1 MVAFNKLNKPSVVR
15 KATSNEY
22 KLARSYKGATG
33 LPGIIARYVL
43 EDKLLTDK
51 QFNVLHLA
59 RCNDIDARCRRHSY
73 SPGDDFHES
82 DYECGAYDLNVDWA
96 K

>member
-1 MVAFNKLNKPSVVR
+1 MVAFNKLNKPSVR

-22 KLARSYKGATG
+22 KLALSYKGAPG
-33 LPGIIARYVL
+33 LPGTIAGHIL
-43 EDKLLTDK
+43 ADKLLTDR
-51 QFNVLHLA
+51 QINVLFYA
-59 RCNDIDARCRRHSY
+59 KNNDIDARCRRYSY

-82 DYECGAYDLNVDWA
+82 DYEIGAYELVVDWA